1 MHGALPKY
9 FFGDSLSD
17 LYTLK
22 SVFLFRL
29 FASPALD
36 NDNGIVENKANS
48 IVIPIR
54 IPIQIHAYVYSSM
67 NIHLK
72 LFKTSK
78 LIRT

>member
-9 FFGDSLSD
+9 FFRDSLSD

-54 IPIQIHAYVYSSM
+54 IPIQIYAYFSM